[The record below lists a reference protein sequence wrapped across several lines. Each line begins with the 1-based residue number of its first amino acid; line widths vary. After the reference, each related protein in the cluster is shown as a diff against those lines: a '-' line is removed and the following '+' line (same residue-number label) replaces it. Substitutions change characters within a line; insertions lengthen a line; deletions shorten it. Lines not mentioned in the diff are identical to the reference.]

1 MISKFSSETQKN
13 SYMQW
18 NSSCIIITFQPA
30 LLCLKIQKLQ
40 QLGVSMIGNIASF
53 VHNNGNILLLLLLL
67 LLLSL
72 LLLLLLLLLFVIR
85 PVLQLPH
92 TAANHQNSLRFCFCF
107 CF

>member
-1 MISKFSSETQKN
+1 
-13 SYMQW
+13 MQW
-18 NSSCIIITFQPA
+18 DSSCITITFQPA
-30 LLCLKIQKLQ
+30 ILCQKVQKLQ

-67 LLLSL
+67 LLL
-72 LLLLLLLLLFVIR
+72 FVIR

-92 TAANHQNSLRFCFCF
+92 TTANHQNSLRFCFCF

>member
-1 MISKFSSETQKN
+1 
-13 SYMQW
+13 MQW
-18 NSSCIIITFQPA
+18 DSSCIIITFQPA
-30 LLCLKIQKLQ
+30 IVCQKVQKLQ

-53 VHNNGNILLLLLLL
+53 VHNNGNILLLLL
-67 LLLSL
+67 S
-72 LLLLLLLLLFVIR
+72 LLLLLFVIR

>member
-1 MISKFSSETQKN
+1 
-13 SYMQW
+13 
-18 NSSCIIITFQPA
+18 
-30 LLCLKIQKLQ
+30 
-40 QLGVSMIGNIASF
+40 MIGNIASF
-53 VHNNGNILLLLLLL
+53 VHNNGKILLLLLL

-72 LLLLLLLLLFVIR
+72 LLLVVVLFVIR

>member
-1 MISKFSSETQKN
+1 
-13 SYMQW
+13 MQW

-67 LLLSL
+67 LLLLSLL

-92 TAANHQNSLRFCFCF
+92 TPANHQNSLRFCFCF

>member
-1 MISKFSSETQKN
+1 MISKLSSETQKN

-30 LLCLKIQKLQ
+30 LLCQKIQKLQ
-40 QLGVSMIGNIASF
+40 QFGVSMIGNIASF
-53 VHNNGNILLLLLLL
+53 VHNNSNILLLLLLV
-67 LLLSL
+67 SL
-72 LLLLLLLLLFVIR
+72 LLLLLLLLLYVIR

>member
-1 MISKFSSETQKN
+1 MISKLSSETQKN

-30 LLCLKIQKLQ
+30 LLCQKIQKLQ
-40 QLGVSMIGNIASF
+40 QFGVSMIGNIASF
-53 VHNNGNILLLLLLL
+53 VHNNSNILLLLLLV
-67 LLLSL
+67 SL
-72 LLLLLLLLLFVIR
+72 LLLLLLLYVIR

>member
-1 MISKFSSETQKN
+1 
-13 SYMQW
+13 MQW

-30 LLCLKIQKLQ
+30 LLCQKIQKLQ

-53 VHNNGNILLLLLLL
+53 VHNNGNI
-67 LLLSL
+67 

>member
-30 LLCLKIQKLQ
+30 LLCQKIQKLQ

-53 VHNNGNILLLLLLL
+53 VHNNGNI
-67 LLLSL
+67 

>member
-1 MISKFSSETQKN
+1 
-13 SYMQW
+13 MQW
-18 NSSCIIITFQPA
+18 DSSCIIITFQPA
-30 LLCLKIQKLQ
+30 ILCQKVQKLQ

-53 VHNNGNILLLLLLL
+53 FHNNGNILLLLL
-67 LLLSL
+67 S
-72 LLLLLLLLLFVIR
+72 LLLLLLFVIR

>member
-1 MISKFSSETQKN
+1 
-13 SYMQW
+13 MQW
-18 NSSCIIITFQPA
+18 DSSCIIITFQPA
-30 LLCLKIQKLQ
+30 ILCQKVQKLQ

-53 VHNNGNILLLLLLL
+53 VHNNGNI
-67 LLLSL
+67 

>member
-1 MISKFSSETQKN
+1 
-13 SYMQW
+13 MQW
-18 NSSCIIITFQPA
+18 DSSCIIITFQPA
-30 LLCLKIQKLQ
+30 ILCQKVQKLQ

-53 VHNNGNILLLLLLL
+53 VHNNGNIL
-67 LLLSL
+67 L

>member
-1 MISKFSSETQKN
+1 
-13 SYMQW
+13 
-18 NSSCIIITFQPA
+18 
-30 LLCLKIQKLQ
+30 
-40 QLGVSMIGNIASF
+40 MIGNIASF
-53 VHNNGNILLLLLLL
+53 VHNNGNMLL
-67 LLLSL
+67 LLLSLL

>member
-1 MISKFSSETQKN
+1 
-13 SYMQW
+13 MQW
-18 NSSCIIITFQPA
+18 DSSCIIITFQPA
-30 LLCLKIQKLQ
+30 ILCQKVQKLQ

-53 VHNNGNILLLLLLL
+53 AHSNVNIIII
-67 LLLSL
+67 
-72 LLLLLLLLLFVIR
+72 LLLLLLFVIR

>member
-1 MISKFSSETQKN
+1 
-13 SYMQW
+13 MQW
-18 NSSCIIITFQPA
+18 DSSCIIITFQRA
-30 LLCLKIQKLQ
+30 ILCPKVQKLQ

-53 VHNNGNILLLLLLL
+53 VHNNGNI
-67 LLLSL
+67 L

>member
-30 LLCLKIQKLQ
+30 LLCQKIQKLQ

-53 VHNNGNILLLLLLL
+53 VHNNGNI
-67 LLLSL
+67 
-72 LLLLLLLLLFVIR
+72 LLLLLLLLFVIR

>member
-30 LLCLKIQKLQ
+30 LLYQKIQKLQ

-53 VHNNGNILLLLLLL
+53 VHNNGNILLLLL
-67 LLLSL
+67 SL
-72 LLLLLLLLLFVIR
+72 LLLVLLLLLLFVIR

>member
-1 MISKFSSETQKN
+1 
-13 SYMQW
+13 MQW
-18 NSSCIIITFQPA
+18 DSSCLIITFQPA
-30 LLCLKIQKLQ
+30 ILCQKVQKLQ

-53 VHNNGNILLLLLLL
+53 FHNNGIILLLLL
-67 LLLSL
+67 S
-72 LLLLLLLLLFVIR
+72 LLLLLLLFVIR

>member
-18 NSSCIIITFQPA
+18 NSSCIIIIITFQPA
-30 LLCLKIQKLQ
+30 LLCQKIQKLQ

-53 VHNNGNILLLLLLL
+53 VHNNGSI
-67 LLLSL
+67 
-72 LLLLLLLLLFVIR
+72 LLLLLLLFVIR

>member
-1 MISKFSSETQKN
+1 
-13 SYMQW
+13 MQW
-18 NSSCIIITFQPA
+18 DSSCIIITFQPA
-30 LLCLKIQKLQ
+30 ILCQKVQKLQ

-53 VHNNGNILLLLLLL
+53 VHNNGNILLLL
-67 LLLSL
+67 S
-72 LLLLLLLLLFVIR
+72 LLLLFVIR